1 MEVRTSKIY
10 EELPEIVIKRSSDLI
25 GLAHEADAG
34 SSKQQLRDFLEATV
48 PSADKDEVTDEVRK
62 SFLLTDKKARRR
74 PHKSL
79 NKKNIKK
86 DAPHRGKKRLTGRER
101 RELGLHKVDR
111 SNKTFNMFLPINDI
125 WKKYAVD
132 LLGINHFMENGWT
145 GSDRDTRTEAVQSR
159 VRKIEYFGCFMR
171 VTKSRCSEYVGTQG
185 IVIRETKNTFM
196 MICPND
202 QVKIIPKLHSEFSFV
217 VGKVGFSVLGNHLH
231 QRSAERA
238 KHNFKKLSLWL

>member
-48 PSADKDEVTDEVRK
+48 PSADKDEVTDEV
-62 SFLLTDKKARRR
+62 SVCLCTSCITYTPPHKKARRR

-79 NKKNIKK
+79 
-86 DAPHRGKKRLTGRER
+86 
-101 RELGLHKVDR
+101 
-111 SNKTFNMFLPINDI
+111 
-125 WKKYAVD
+125 
-132 LLGINHFMENGWT
+132 
-145 GSDRDTRTEAVQSR
+145 
-159 VRKIEYFGCFMR
+159 YFGCFMR